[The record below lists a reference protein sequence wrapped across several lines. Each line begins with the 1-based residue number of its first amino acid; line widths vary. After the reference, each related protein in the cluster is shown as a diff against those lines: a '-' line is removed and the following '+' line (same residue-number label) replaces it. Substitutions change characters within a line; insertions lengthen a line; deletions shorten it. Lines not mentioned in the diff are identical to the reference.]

1 MPPRAAMH
9 GKQLRKFG
17 ETLQKGLPA
26 KCRQSLF
33 FVSALRVVKPPHI
46 GLCGHLQLEVKG
58 LTAQLFYQCGRTAE
72 QVNAKGQLI
81 SVPLDPKRRQ
91 RCGENVKAAGLT
103 GLPACR
109 SKAIPGVDDTGVNT
123 PGRQAVGMGRN
134 ETQVHGGMV
143 TGDDDG
149 GVFVEGLGLYPLHEL
164 GHQRVGTVDHIF
176 ILGGETVAAVLTQP
190 SAIVTPAMI
199 WTPYPIQTS
208 LSIMMSFSVCP
219 CSRIGIFGSA

>member
-72 QVNAKGQLI
+72 QVNAKG
-81 SVPLDPKRRQ
+81 
-91 RCGENVKAAGLT
+91 
-103 GLPACR
+103 
-109 SKAIPGVDDTGVNT
+109 
-123 PGRQAVGMGRN
+123 
-134 ETQVHGGMV
+134 
-143 TGDDDG
+143 
-149 GVFVEGLGLYPLHEL
+149 
-164 GHQRVGTVDHIF
+164 
-176 ILGGETVAAVLTQP
+176 
-190 SAIVTPAMI
+190 
-199 WTPYPIQTS
+199 
-208 LSIMMSFSVCP
+208 
-219 CSRIGIFGSA
+219 